1 MEIIGSLEETIAAT
15 IASEEDAK
23 IYVFD
28 LDPEDFRQYKIAYE
42 VIKKLKLNP
51 NLDIYT
57 LGVKMYEKYG
67 KLVYD
72 GFISKAGSSLQLPE
86 WISMLKTKK
95 AKKKL
100 GDLLFLASEKLKDP
114 ETKIDE
120 LRTLL
125 INGEDIL
132 RLEDSVGY
140 KKADQVVH
148 DVVED
153 AMDSWENGSKALKL
167 PLVGDA
173 ITPLWGGEEIVIA
186 GRPGMGKSAFMLELA
201 FQLGKRGIKSGFV
214 SLEMDSN
221 QLMRRL
227 CQRFVDVNLR
237 DRLPHLNELPEEK
250 RKFLDGMSFLKNL
263 PIFFDDSVSKS
274 LGGLLMTIEKMAKIE
289 GVRVFFVDYLQLIA
303 PPKKASRNDEVAAI
317 SRALKVHALRNNIS
331 IIVGSQLSRDVER
344 RDKSDKRPRLADLRD
359 SGAIEQDADVVAFL
373 YRHSYYDKTD
383 PNVGDTELIVAKQRD
398 GAIGTTHLWFDFSHQ
413 RFSSEVKENA

>member
-1 MEIIGSLEETIAAT
+1 MDATGSLEEIIAAT
-15 IASEEDAK
+15 IAREEDAR
-23 IYVFD
+23 IYVFE
-28 LDPEDFRQYKIAYE
+28 LDPEDFRQYKMAYE
-42 VIKKLKLNP
+42 VVKKLKSNP

-57 LGVKMYEKYG
+57 LGAEMFEKY
-67 KLVYD
+67 KEAYD
-72 GFISKAGSSLQLPE
+72 GFIDKGGLTIQLPE
-86 WISMLKTKK
+86 WISMLKAKR

-100 GDLLFLASEKLKDP
+100 GDLLFLASEKLKNP
-114 ETKIDE
+114 ETKIEE

-125 INGEDIL
+125 VNGEDIL
-132 RLEDSVGY
+132 RMDDRSGY
-140 KKADQVVH
+140 KKADQVAH

-167 PLVGDA
+167 PLVGNA
-173 ITPLWGGEEIVIA
+173 ITPLWGGEEIVVA

-201 FQLGKRGIKSGFV
+201 YRLGEQGIKTGFI
-214 SLEMDSN
+214 SLEMDSK
-221 QLMRRL
+221 QLMRRM
-227 CQRFVDVNLR
+227 CQRFVDVSLR
-237 DRLPHLNELPEEK
+237 DHLPHLQKFPEQK
-250 RKFLDGMSFLKNL
+250 KKFLDGMSYLKNL

-289 GVRVFFVDYLQLIA
+289 GVRIFFLDYLQLVA

-331 IIVGSQLSRDVER
+331 IIVGSQLSRGVEK

-373 YRHSYYDKTD
+373 YRPSYYDKTD
-383 PNVGDTELIVAKQRD
+383 SNDGETELIVAKQRD
-398 GAIGTTHLWFDFSHQ
+398 GGIGTTHLWFDLKHQ
-413 RFSSEVKENA
+413 HFLSEVNESV